1 MKCGALLK
9 NGARG
14 MGKGQGNIP
23 LEPGQALEKSSVFVC
38 FAVPNLLVHGEL
50 PSQLELLYNQSPE
63 DKKNSY

>member
-1 MKCGALLK
+1 
-9 NGARG
+9 